1 MTKIEK
7 EKIPWGE
14 AIKVYIQGVVAAF
27 ATYSTLP
34 MPHLD
39 FSSAAIS
46 FTLAG
51 FPWVGIV
58 LGMLLSLLLVMC
70 EALGFSALLSA
81 VIFSLASALLT
92 GAIHLDG
99 LADCADAIYSRRGR
113 EEELRIMK
121 DPHAGPMALIFL
133 SLYLMTE
140 TALIAEWIA
149 RSRVHESQIWAQ
161 ATMIIFLGL
170 SRSLSGR
177 MVLSSPKA
185 RPDGMAR
192 MVSDPAPEASI
203 LILDG
208 LICLWAV
215 LLLFTQSWRVILFA
229 LFAYVMYQ
237 AFRAF
242 VMKRYQGIT
251 GDLAGLFLSLTELGF
266 HFLLV
271 LLV

>member
-7 EKIPWGE
+7 EQFPWGE
-14 AIKVYIQGVVAAF
+14 AIKAYLQGVVAAF

-51 FPWVGIV
+51 FPWVGIA
-58 LGMLLSLLLVMC
+58 LGLLLRLLMAMS
-70 EALGFSALLSA
+70 EALGFSSLLTAAL
-81 VIFSLASALLT
+81 FTFASAILT

-121 DPHAGPMALIFL
+121 DPHAGPMAVIFL
-133 SLYLMTE
+133 CLYLLTE
-140 TALIAEWIA
+140 TVLIAEWIG
-149 RSRVHESQIWAQ
+149 RSRAHGTQGWAGF
-161 ATMIIFLGL
+161 TMVVLLAL
-170 SRSLSGR
+170 SRSMSGR
-177 MVLSSPKA
+177 MVLSTDKA

-192 MVSDPAPEASI
+192 MVSDPAPEGSL

-215 LLLFTQSWRVILFA
+215 LLLFAQSWRVVIFA
-229 LFAYVMYQ
+229 LFAYTIYQ
-237 AFRAF
+237 LFRNFALQ
-242 VMKRYQGIT
+242 RYQGIT

-271 LLV
+271 LMI